1 MPRTRSGFAEAGRD
15 VSGASREAP
24 ARRRRQDA
32 SRSKP
37 RPAARHGGGRVDP
50 VLRLQR
56 TAGNRA
62 VGELLRP
69 GSARPLDPGL
79 RAFMEARLGHDLG
92 HVRVHTDDAAAAAAA
107 SLGADAFAVGGDIVF
122 GAGRYEPGTSEGRR
136 LLAHELTHAVQQAHR
151 PGAARVAGLRIDPS
165 EQAERDADAAAG
177 SVAAGRAPAVPVI
190 AGTPG
195 APAVQR
201 QVVGARGQARERR
214 AEIAP
219 EVVQEMKQDVE
230 RIVGRLR
237 QQVLLSSQEWEIV
250 GLVRKWAA
258 ADASDRERTGHGRTD
273 HLDRFLAELKRRV
286 YSRSTARSGWVE
298 QWATAYDDLWH
309 ELEDERLEA
318 FKELVG
324 TSRAQASTG
333 PESQRTANLWGVLG
347 KQEAIGLWGMLKGM
361 GTGAAGLVDEGAW
374 AVTKAL
380 RARGVDVADPA
391 SAAAW
396 LEEQYDISGEE
407 MFGAE
412 YKSGEK
418 LILGM
423 GAAEIGS
430 AGGGIIWQLVM
441 AGSGKTAP
449 AWVKGALRVF
459 GIASNLKGIN
469 DSAKAI
475 ADIVAARQE
484 KGPVDFAKLLQD
496 AAFLEQVTKL
506 TANVVGAVTAGRT
519 SNAQAGQATAAALSR
534 IGILL
539 DGAQASAHVG
549 RLIEIATSEMS
560 AQAKEEAAGK
570 VVVELLHS
578 GVSIATGIKGHHE
591 EFGGQQHPAAK
602 TTGAPPTKPP
612 ARARSLPGGP
622 GRPPPGP
629 TEIVGEPVI
638 IPQKRKGKVLA
649 STAEA
654 SATPSREPVVLTD
667 ERGRVVDEKPAIP
680 KDKPVGLVNPA
691 RQRVYEKGKRLGQP
705 LPEQRTKGQRAEFE
719 KALGHFR
726 RPAKAR
732 PSKGG
737 AEQAPPQSLIVSP
750 QAAATKPPPAKDPVI
765 LGPGKKPARGTP
777 PRPGFVV
784 APPRGE
790 EQVVAGARVRLDEPL
805 GVTVPPGTTTY
816 GAVAQAPIIKRRY
829 PGPDVISLPFGF
841 GAFDAV
847 EGGRVTPVL
856 AGRRAGA
863 LKKSVRI
870 EGGTAIS
877 IKAIDA
883 ALAKSYAT
891 ADSTYSNLKSYVDDA
906 ADYPR
911 GGVVSLSKD
920 VGGESVQY
928 TLVNPTKRVLHVELA
943 VTPTKEQM
951 DGFARV
957 RNYAA
962 DRGVEFR
969 VVAPNQ

>member
-1 MPRTRSGFAEAGRD
+1 M
-15 VSGASREAP
+15 SGASREAP
-24 ARRRRQDA
+24 ARRRRQAA

-37 RPAARHGGGRVDP
+37 RPAARQGGGRVDP
-50 VLRLQR
+50 VLGLQR
-56 TAGNRA
+56 TAGNHA

-69 GSARPLDPGL
+69 GTARPLDPGL
-79 RAFMEARLGHDLG
+79 RAFMEARLG
-92 HVRVHTDDAAAAAAA
+92 
-107 SLGADAFAVGGDIVF
+107 
-122 GAGRYEPGTSEGRR
+122 P
-136 LLAHELTHAVQQAHR
+136 
-151 PGAARVAGLRIDPS
+151 
-165 EQAERDADAAAG
+165 G
-177 SVAAGRAPAVPVI
+177 SVAAGRVPTVPVI
-190 AGTPG
+190 AGTVG
-195 APAVQR
+195 APALQR

-250 GLVRKWAA
+250 GLVRKWAE
-258 ADASDRERTGHGRTD
+258 ADAGSRERTGHGGTD
-273 HLDRFLAELKRRV
+273 HLDRFLGELKRRV

-298 QWATAYDDLWH
+298 QWATAYDDLWY

-324 TSRAQASTG
+324 TSTARATTG

-374 AVTKAL
+374 AVTMAL
-380 RARGVDVADPA
+380 RARGVDVADPE

-396 LEEQYDISGEE
+396 LEKQYDISGEE

-418 LILGM
+418 LVLGM
-423 GAAEIGS
+423 SAAEIGS

-459 GIASNLKGIN
+459 GIVSNLKGIN

-539 DGAQASAHVG
+539 DGTQASAQVG

-591 EFGGQQHPAAK
+591 EFGGQQQRPPAQ
-602 TTGAPPTKPP
+602 TTTAAPPTAWSPGAETAGAHRDRRRTRGP
-612 ARARSLPGGP
+612 A
-622 GRPPPGP
+622 
-629 TEIVGEPVI
+629 
-638 IPQKRKGKVLA
+638 
-649 STAEA
+649 AEA
-654 SATPSREPVVLTD
+654 DGQGRRLD
-667 ERGRVVDEKPAIP
+667 GRGR
-680 KDKPVGLVNPA
+680 G
-691 RQRVYEKGKRLGQP
+691 
-705 LPEQRTKGQRAEFE
+705 
-719 KALGHFR
+719 
-726 RPAKAR
+726 
-732 PSKGG
+732 
-737 AEQAPPQSLIVSP
+737 
-750 QAAATKPPPAKDPVI
+750 
-765 LGPGKKPARGTP
+765 
-777 PRPGFVV
+777 
-784 APPRGE
+784 
-790 EQVVAGARVRLDEPL
+790 
-805 GVTVPPGTTTY
+805 
-816 GAVAQAPIIKRRY
+816 
-829 PGPDVISLPFGF
+829 
-841 GAFDAV
+841 DAV
-847 EGGRVTPVL
+847 EGTCR
-856 AGRRAGA
+856 AHRRA
-863 LKKSVRI
+863 R
-870 EGGTAIS
+870 
-877 IKAIDA
+877 
-883 ALAKSYAT
+883 
-891 ADSTYSNLKSYVDDA
+891 
-906 ADYPR
+906 P
-911 GGVVSLSKD
+911 
-920 VGGESVQY
+920 
-928 TLVNPTKRVLHVELA
+928 
-943 VTPTKEQM
+943 
-951 DGFARV
+951 
-957 RNYAA
+957 
-962 DRGVEFR
+962 DRR
-969 VVAPNQ
+969 